1 MALGLGN
8 NLIRSGGAGNAD
20 KLSLDLQFALDKTL
34 TARKG
39 PTPTFLRASGATQV
53 NAAGLIEYAPEN
65 LLSKSEEFNDAAW
78 TKDRLSFVTNN
89 ITAPDGAL
97 TAEKLVEDTS
107 VNNSHR
113 VSRQITLT
121 AEPHTFSVFVKSAER
136 NWVRVTLFDGVTSRQ
151 VWFDT
156 TAGVIGTQSGAI
168 GQMTSFGN
176 GWWRCAIT
184 ATGVAAI
191 SQTNVALATADNIST
206 YTGDGTSGIYLWGAQ
221 LERSST
227 ARAYIPT
234 TTAAVYGARFDH
246 DPLTQAC
253 KGLLIEEQR
262 INSILQSDNFASAS
276 WTQSLL
282 TVSSNVTSSPDGS
295 TSGDLITED
304 STTGIHQ
311 INQPSPIITA
321 GQAYTLSVFAKA
333 ASHNCFQI
341 SFPAIYGSGL
351 FCNFIL
357 SGSGSLGN
365 KDATSVARIESYP
378 NGWYRCSLTAPSV
391 VGGSASPVAILAINN
406 NSAAVRNTSYLGTG
420 AQVVS
425 LWGAQLEAGAFPT
438 SYIPTTTGPVT
449 RSADVCTIIGTDF
462 SSFYNQVEGTA
473 VTKVTNAA
481 GIGTTTQYP
490 FSFSG
495 ATVND
500 LLITYRA
507 VSTKACRFSATAS
520 GSDSLADLSSAG
532 AGTLSDDATNTI
544 GFAIKSNDFAG
555 SLDGNLI
562 TDSTVTLP
570 TVDRMFI
577 GSRVDGTRHW
587 GGHIAR
593 IQYFRKRLSNA
604 KLQTL
609 TT

>member
-1 MALGLGN
+1 MPLGLGN
-8 NLIRSGGAGNAD
+8 NLIKNGGAGNAD
-20 KLSLDLQFALDKTL
+20 KLSLDLQFAADKTL

-39 PTPTFLRASGATQV
+39 PTPTFLRASAATQV
-53 NAAGLIEYAPEN
+53 NASGLIEYAPEN
-65 LLSKSEEFNDAAW
+65 LYLYSQNFADSFW
-78 TKDRLSFVTNN
+78 TKTRSSVQANVA
-89 ITAPDGAL
+89 IAPDG
-97 TAEKLVEDTS
+97 
-107 VNNSHR
+107 
-113 VSRQITLT
+113 TLT
-121 AEPHTFSVFVKSAER
+121 ATKLIEDTTPTNGHTLSSATTPTAIPHRLSIFAKKGER
-136 NWVRVTLFDGVTSRQ
+136 NWIVLRLGGSNDFFNLDTGVA
-151 VWFDT
+151 T
-156 TAGVIGTQSGAI
+156 TNINSPTITDV
-168 GQMTSFGN
+168 GN
-176 GWWRCAIT
+176 GWYRCSVVSGAGT
-184 ATGVAAI
+184 QG
-191 SQTNVALATADNIST
+191 SFLMST
-206 YTGDGTSGIYLWGAQ
+206 DGTSTVYTGDGTSGIFVWGAQ

-449 RSADVCTIIGTDF
+449 RSADTCSITGSDF
-462 SSFYNQVEGTA
+462 SGFFNADDGTLFSNCSVNNTTGANRGIATIRSTA
-473 VTKVTNAA
+473 VFFMRQSLN
-481 GIGTTTQYP
+481 
-490 FSFSG
+490 
-495 ATVND
+495 
-500 LLITYRA
+500 
-507 VSTKACRFSATAS
+507 S
-520 GSDSLADLSSAG
+520 GSVRAEVRAND
-532 AGTLSDDATNTI
+532 TQTNLPSTSVSI
-544 GFAIKSNDFAG
+544 LTAIKMALAYSGNNFASSTNGTSPSLVTRTLPTGLNEFRIG
-555 SLDGNLI
+555 SLDG
-562 TDSTVTLP
+562 TLCLN
-570 TVDRMFI
+570 
-577 GSRVDGTRHW
+577 
-587 GGHIAR
+587 GHIDQIR
-593 IQYFRKRLSNA
+593 YFRKRLPNA